1 MLTRLAWLFVLAQAR
16 PRRSIL
22 DARIDPGRVVALK

>member
-22 DARIDPGRVVALK
+22 VARIDPGRAVLK